1 MKKLITIFTAAI
13 LTAGV
18 CFADTADLK
27 STANF
32 DLKAHTT
39 VGYNLDK
46 NIFGM
51 ESGLDQL
58 QIWWELFPYATR
70 GFVPRTN
77 RGLTVSIRA
86 EGLKYATKFFN
97 SKSDYTDKGN
107 VGYEE
112 KAFRSID
119 YERIVAEICYNNW
132 FMNVYNY
139 DYEDGTVIGFND
151 ASLNSLFDELK
162 DNKHDYSESDR
173 NLVRVLSYNGISS
186 GRNQLEIGDYSL
198 TGIVTTGLRFDSF
211 DVSLSAGTPGTWES
225 STSSDIKEGNT
236 TTENTDNQAVFQITS
251 NIKPVEN
258 FIIKAD
264 AFGTMNYGS
273 KDDYA
278 GGLSAKYNLMLDDVK
293 TIQPYLGADFNYMPN
308 ASSDAFQYEVGAGV
322 TYYWR
327 GPDCKASCNTL
338 DIWNLEFPIGAS
350 LGFNMS
356 NTGTMNLVLSA
367 FEDGT
372 EQSIIPNLGGFFEF
386 EYANITA
393 ANDKDRAMFIAGQL
407 DYLLKLQISERKT
420 LKTRPYIFGRFIQ
433 GTSDG
438 VLTEQNTIDSR
449 IGVIFYPAAKFSVDV
464 RYAREDI
471 IRTDDGGNTLDP
483 GSITCRLDIK
493 L

>member
-13 LTAGV
+13 LTAGI

-27 STANF
+27 TTANF

-77 RGLTVSIRA
+77 KGLTVSIRA
-86 EGLKYATKFFN
+86 EGVKYATKFFN
-97 SKSDYTDKGN
+97 SKSDYTNKGN
-107 VGYEE
+107 IGYEE
-112 KAFRSID
+112 ASFQSID

-132 FMNVYNY
+132 FMDVYNY
-139 DYEDGTVIGFND
+139 DYENGTVIGFNN
-151 ASLNSLFDELK
+151 ASLNSLFDGLK
-162 DNKHDYSESDR
+162 NTKRVGSDR
-173 NLVRVLSYNGISS
+173 NIVGVLNYNGISS
-186 GRNQLEIGDYSL
+186 GRNQLTIGDYDL
-198 TGIVTTGLRFDSF
+198 TGIVTTGMRFDTF
-211 DVSLSAGTPGTWES
+211 DVSLSAGTPGIWES
-225 STSSDIKEGNT
+225 STSGDIKEGNCA
-236 TTENTDNQAVFQITS
+236 TENTNNQAVFQITS
-251 NIKPVEN
+251 NINAIEN
-258 FIIKAD
+258 ILLKVD

-278 GGLSAKYNLMLDDVK
+278 GGFSAKYNLMLDDVK
-293 TIQPYLGADFNYMPN
+293 TIQPYFGVDFNYMPN
-308 ASSDAFQYEVGAGV
+308 ASSDSMQYEIGAGV

-327 GPDCKASCNTL
+327 GVDCKASCNTL
-338 DIWNLEFPIGAS
+338 DIWNFEFPIGAS

-372 EQSIIPNLGGFFEF
+372 EQSLVPNLGGFFEF
-386 EYANITA
+386 EYANLTA

-407 DYLLKLQISERKT
+407 DYLVKLPISERKS
-420 LKTRPYIFGRFIQ
+420 LKTKPYIFGRYIQ
-433 GTSDG
+433 GTDESTG
-438 VLTEQNTIDSR
+438 ILTDKNELDSR
-449 IGVIFYPAAKFSVDV
+449 IGVIFYPVARLSIDV

-471 IRTDDGGNTLDP
+471 IGTNGADNTLDP